1 MISVKHLT
9 KCYGEF
15 TAVDDLSFEID
26 EGHVYGFLG
35 PNGAGKST
43 TMNIITGCLSAT
55 SGQVTIDGHDIFEE
69 PKEAKRAIGYLPEI
83 PPLYTNE
90 TPEEYL
96 KFVAEAKGLKGKEM
110 DRQIE
115 GVISQTRIQNVRKRL
130 ISKLS
135 KGYRQRVGIAQAL
148 LGNPKV
154 IILDEPTVGLDP
166 IQIIEIR
173 DLIKQLGKN
182 HTVILSSHILSEVQA
197 ICEKVLIIS
206 DGKLI
211 AFDEPEHL
219 EKSLAGSNE
228 ILFTTEATREEVEEV
243 KSLLG
248 EITEVSYRETQ
259 DGLLSVTMKT
269 DSDDIRGIS
278 RKLGTYVTYNTTD
291 EELAKYGLDEP
302 QYNLEVKYTP
312 KSEDSSE
319 DSGDSTDSKAGS
331 SEKTFILHVSA
342 KQDDKAYVRIGDS
355 KIIYEITED
364 EYKNVTDGSYDSLR
378 HKSVVTANLSDVD
391 SVKVT
396 LEDKDYTIDLSE
408 KKGDVVSTYDGEEIE
423 GTDFTDALKALKAS
437 DFTSEEPSEKEEIS
451 FTLHYKDD
459 KYPEKEVK
467 IYRYDGTNCLVT
479 IDGKSISLV
488 KRDLVVDLMEAVNA
502 IVLK

>member
-1 MISVKHLT
+1 MKRTKKLYILLGVLVVICIATFALSKTEKKKENIKNSDKTVLKVDSDSVNKISWKSSLGSLAFEKKDGTWTYTDDANFPVDQDKIAERL
-9 KCYGEF
+9 KLFKEF
-15 TAVDDLSFEID
+15 GVAFEIEDVDDYGQYGLDDPECTITLETDDETYEISLGD
-26 EGHVYGFLG
+26 YSTMDSQRYVSIGDGNVYLVK
-35 PNGAGKST
+35 N
-43 TMNIITGCLSAT
+43 
-55 SGQVTIDGHDIFEE
+55 D
-69 PKEAKRAIGYLPEI
+69 EI
-83 PPLYTNE
+83 PNFNQVEKILEIKVSGSTS
-90 TPEEYL
+90 L
-96 KFVAEAKGLKGKEM
+96 DAKYKE
-110 DRQIE
+110 
-115 GVISQTRIQNVRKRL
+115 N
-130 ISKLS
+130 
-135 KGYRQRVGIAQAL
+135 
-148 LGNPKV
+148 
-154 IILDEPTVGLDP
+154 
-166 IQIIEIR
+166 
-173 DLIKQLGKN
+173 
-182 HTVILSSHILSEVQA
+182 
-197 ICEKVLIIS
+197 
-206 DGKLI
+206 
-211 AFDEPEHL
+211 
-219 EKSLAGSNE
+219 
-228 ILFTTEATREEVEEV
+228 
-243 KSLLG
+243 
-248 EITEVSYRETQ
+248 
-259 DGLLSVTMKT
+259 DGLS
-269 DSDDIRGIS
+269 DNEDDIYFVN
-278 RKLGTYVTYNTTD
+278 KDKKEQPLDTNLVKTYLNNVNALNLGTYVTYNATD
-291 EELAKYGLDEP
+291 EELVKYGLDEP

-319 DSGDSTDSKAGS
+319 NSGD

-378 HKSVVTANLSDVD
+378 HKSVVTADLSDVD

-488 KRDLVVDLMEAVNA
+488 KRDLVVDLTEAVNA